1 VIKERSRDA
10 VVLGIIPARGGSK
23 GIPKKNIAPLCE
35 RPLLAYTIEAALE
48 SNLLDHVILSTDCS
62 EIAYCAKA
70 HGLQVDDLRPRELA
84 TDEVATIDVVRYE
97 LAQFERRHKTR
108 AEIVVILQP
117 TAPMRT
123 VQDINSAINQFIAD
137 ACVSM
142 TSVYRETAIHPLVM
156 YYARKR
162 RLVPVLAEAILPKRR
177 QDFPSVF
184 VRNGA
189 LYISRRKHVLEEPTL
204 LEESPHFYEMPWER
218 SINIDEPFDLRLAE
232 WLMSRNETN

>member
-1 VIKERSRDA
+1 VTKEASRDN

-35 RPLLAYTIEAALE
+35 RPLLAYTIEAAQK
-48 SNLLDHVILSTDCS
+48 SQLLDHLVLSTDCL
-62 EIAYCAKA
+62 EIADCAKA
-70 HGLQVDDLRPRELA
+70 QGLHVDDLRPHELA

-97 LAQFERRHKTR
+97 MAQFERRQKMR

-123 VQDINSAINQFIAD
+123 AEDIDSALNQFIAD

-142 TSVYRETAIHPLVM
+142 TSVYRETTIHPLVM
-156 YYARKR
+156 YYASER
-162 RLVPVLAEAILPKRR
+162 RLIPVLDEAILPKRR
-177 QDFPSVF
+177 QEFPPVF

-189 LYISRRKHVLEEPTL
+189 LYISRRKHVLEEPAI

-218 SINIDEPFDLRLAE
+218 SINIDEPFDLEYAE
-232 WLMSRNETN
+232 WLMSCNETE